1 VSVLDVFTFIDAEK
15 TSFPIAFM
23 CRRLG
28 VSKAGYY
35 AWKDRPLANRGV
47 VDARMTKQIHQI
59 HAGSRGTWRTQSPC

>member
-1 VSVLDVFTFIDAEK
+1 MQIFEFIDAEK

-35 AWKDRPLANRGV
+35 AWREPTEFAACGY
-47 VDARMTKQIHQI
+47 
-59 HAGSRGTWRTQSPC
+59 

>member
-1 VSVLDVFTFIDAEK
+1 VLDAEK

-35 AWKDRPLANRGV
+35 AWKDRPLAKLAYENDQQQLAAELPV
-47 VDARMTKQIHQI
+47 YEALFAWCKQQD
-59 HAGSRGTWRTQSPC
+59 GR